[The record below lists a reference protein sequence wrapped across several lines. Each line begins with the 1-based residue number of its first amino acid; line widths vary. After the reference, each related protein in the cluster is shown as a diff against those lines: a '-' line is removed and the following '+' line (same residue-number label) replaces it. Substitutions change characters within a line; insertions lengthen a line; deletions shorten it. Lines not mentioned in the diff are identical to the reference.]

1 MTRYK
6 SRIILILIIV
16 VLLLLAAYVLL
27 RFSRPNPLNNP
38 ESIVYDET
46 QDRFLISNAGNGRI
60 ISMNPKGSFDILLK
74 DGLANPRG
82 MKLKYPNLYVTD
94 NTQVKVIDLEQ
105 ERIAESI
112 PIPGSIML
120 NDIEFDHLG
129 KLYVTDTKANTLYIL
144 DPATKEIEEVRS
156 PLLKAPNGII
166 YDYPRKQMLIVCL
179 KEGSPILSYGIE
191 DMQVTTFMPTLYDNL
206 DGIAIDDLGRIYFS
220 SWSEKAIFQIP
231 QEQNRTLIWQEGIES
246 PADIYYHQP
255 TGEILVPNFKK
266 NEILRFAVG

>member
-6 SRIILILIIV
+6 SRIILILMV
-16 VLLLLAAYVLL
+16 VLIILLAAYVFL
-27 RFSRPNPLNNP
+27 RFTKPNPLNNP
-38 ESIVYDET
+38 ESVVYDET
-46 QDRFLISNAGNGRI
+46 GDRFLISNAGNGRI
-60 ISMNPKGSFDILLK
+60 ISLDSGGKYEVLLK
-74 DGLANPRG
+74 DGLTNPRG
-82 MKLKYPNLYVTD
+82 MKLKYPNLWVTD

-105 ERIAESI
+105 GRITESI

-129 KLYVTDTKANTLYIL
+129 KLYVTDTKADMLFII
-144 DPATKEIEEVRS
+144 DPATKEIESIKS
-156 PLLKAPNGII
+156 PLLSAPNGII

-179 KEGSPILSYGIE
+179 KEGSPILSYGIG
-191 DMQVTTFMPTLYDNL
+191 DRQVTTFMTTLYDNL

-231 QEQNRTLIWQEGIES
+231 QEQNRTLIWREGIES

-255 TGEILVPNFKK
+255 TGEIIVPNFRK
-266 NEILRFAVG
+266 NEILRFKVE